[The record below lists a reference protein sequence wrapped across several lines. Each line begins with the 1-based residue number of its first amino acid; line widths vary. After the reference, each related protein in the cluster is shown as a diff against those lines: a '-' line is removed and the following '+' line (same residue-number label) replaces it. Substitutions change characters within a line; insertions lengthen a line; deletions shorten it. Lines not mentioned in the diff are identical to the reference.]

1 MLGQWKRVGI
11 LVVLSAVSSVEL
23 FAQAVDDTLRYAE
36 SLWSMEKKAMVLSR
50 MNFTEAEKSS
60 FWPVYESYT
69 NATQYLDMEYIRL
82 LRLES
87 DQTLSSREAASI
99 ADRLLLND
107 LLLAK
112 TRRQYFRRFRKAIA
126 PDRAAEFMKVDQD
139 FRTML
144 RVQMR
149 SDSPG
154 LLSSLDR
161 VYFSN

>member
-112 TRRQYFRRFRKAIA
+112 T
-126 PDRAAEFMKVDQD
+126 
-139 FRTML
+139 ML